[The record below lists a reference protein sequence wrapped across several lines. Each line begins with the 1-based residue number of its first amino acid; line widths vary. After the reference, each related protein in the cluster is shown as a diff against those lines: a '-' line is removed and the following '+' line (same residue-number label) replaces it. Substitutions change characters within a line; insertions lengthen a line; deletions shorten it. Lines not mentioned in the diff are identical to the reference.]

1 MAAEEIAASGT
12 HGKRRRRSCLLS
24 CFRASLVSDTTEA
37 KATESLGVPGK
48 RPRWWKFGEKK
59 KTVPVNVMGDATPT
73 RGKEAPKPGNSGF
86 LRRRFHKVGDS
97 LQLTVAFDPSN
108 DVYDTDNGTEG
119 PITGTHQVHQPQ
131 HPSAGAQN
139 PRARHVTS
147 RCKTRTE
154 PAPTYRVPDRTRI
167 GTRTSHPG
175 SPEPGLH
182 AASTHVKPPM
192 KGAGELDSAAG
203 LLVLAVA
210 LALALLLFCGRTCT
224 VLCLCTLFYF
234 LPRMRATSAA
244 RGAGTGGEGGCEIDV
259 GSEEYKKMVV
269 LKGLLERDGR
279 RPSLTKLAGA
289 Q

>member
-1 MAAEEIAASGT
+1 MAAEEIAASVT

-24 CFRASLVSDTTEA
+24 CFRASLVLDTTEA
-37 KATESLGVPGK
+37 KAAESLGVPGK
-48 RPRWWKFGEKK
+48 GPRWWKFREKK

-86 LRRRFHKVGDS
+86 RHRFQK
-97 LQLTVAFDPSN
+97 
-108 DVYDTDNGTEG
+108 DNGTDG
-119 PITGTHQVHQPQ
+119 PITTTHKVHQPQ
-131 HPSAGAQN
+131 QPSAGAQN

-147 RCKTRTE
+147 RCKIRTE
-154 PAPTYRVPDRTRI
+154 PAPTYRVPDRTQI

-175 SPEPGLH
+175 SPEPGRP
-182 AASTHVKPPM
+182 AASTHVKPSL

-203 LLVLAVA
+203 LLVVAV
-210 LALALLLFCGRTCT
+210 ALALLLFCGRTCT

-234 LPRMRATSAA
+234 LPRIRATSAA